1 MSSDVTRSGTATVD
15 ELEAEVRAF
24 LRACIP
30 IERAPAHLRLAF
42 HDAGTY
48 DVRTHSGGAHGAIH
62 LLEEMSRS
70 ENAAMSVCLDVLTR
84 ARAVY
89 PSLSWADLVAIG
101 GAAAVE
107 MCGGP
112 TIRVGLGR
120 VDATEPAPAHRLPT
134 SDDGPTQLRVLFTRL
149 GLGPRELVALS
160 GAHALGYAGGRP
172 FTREPH
178 RFSNAYFRALL
189 QDPPDPALGL
199 LPSDRAL
206 LAEPDLREHVER
218 YAADEAAFFADF
230 AAAYRRLT
238 WLGKDDPV

>member
-1 MSSDVTRSGTATVD
+1 MSETRSELASSTD
-15 ELEAEVRAF
+15 EDLESRVRTF
-24 LRACIP
+24 MRDRMP
-30 IERAPAHLRLAF
+30 TSHAPAHLRLAF

-70 ENAAMSVCLDVLTR
+70 ENTHLAVCLDVLTR
-84 ARAVY
+84 TKAAF
-89 PSLSWADLVAIG
+89 PSLSWADLVAVG

-107 MCGGP
+107 KCGGP
-112 TIRVGLGR
+112 TVRIGLGR
-120 VDATEPAPAHRLPT
+120 VDAAEPAPPHRLP
-134 SDDGPTQLRVLFTRL
+134 SSNDGPTQLRTLFTRL

-172 FTREPH
+172 FTREPN

-189 QDPPDPALGL
+189 EDPPDPALGL

-206 LAEPDLREHVER
+206 LAEPDLRVHVER
-218 YAADEAAFFADF
+218 YATDEAAFFADF
-230 AAAYRRLT
+230 ADAYRRLT